1 MWPICDA
8 SMSSQSMVTFF
19 YIFFWVYTIMNIK
32 YYVHIVYLT
41 QLSCIHI
48 Y

>member
-19 YIFFWVYTIMNIK
+19 FFFWVYTIMNIK